1 MNHPFLADEFEIRW
15 STLTPEQVADDIR
28 TAIALSKANLDNIAA
43 LPGAEVTLAN
53 TLLAFDTATDPL
65 SMSWGL
71 VSHLKSVRE
80 TPALREA
87 YNAVLP
93 EVTDFTSG
101 IYLNEPV
108 WQTIK
113 AFSETPE
120 AAALTGVHRR
130 LLDET
135 LADFRQ
141 SGIDL
146 PAEEKDKLV
155 QLKARLAEV
164 TEKYGENVLDSTNDW
179 EWIITD
185 PALLD
190 GLPPSNLETARS
202 SAKAKGHENAWRLT
216 LHAPSMI
223 PVLEHVT
230 VEATRRKVWEGS
242 ITIGRKEPWDNTAL
256 IWEILDLRRQVA
268 QLLGKAGFA
277 DMVLERR
284 MARNEA
290 TALRFVEDL
299 HRRTK
304 APFDA
309 ECAELVQYRA
319 SKLGTAPEPMQ
330 PWELAYWSER
340 MRQERYDFDDEQ
352 LRPYFPIDRVL
363 AGMFEIAQRIF
374 AVTITERQAEVWHPD
389 VKYYDLHDASGEHLG
404 SFYADWH
411 PREDKRQGAW
421 MNYLRTGTP
430 PSPGHPRQPHLGLI
444 CGNLSPAIDGRPALL
459 RHSEVETI
467 FHEFGHLIHHLFG
480 QVPVKSLNGIHVP
493 WDFVELP
500 SQIMENFC
508 WDREC
513 LDFFARHHETGAP
526 IPEDL
531 FQKMIAAR
539 NFRSASAMMRQLA
552 FGKLDLALHRYQ
564 AEDRDLDAVAERIL
578 DGYIIPLATKS
589 PTMARRFTHLF
600 SDSVGYACGYYSYK
614 WAEVLDADAFTRFQK
629 EGVLNAQTGRDFR
642 DKILSQ
648 GNSREPAELFRDF
661 MGRDPDPQALLV
673 RSGLA

>member
-1 MNHPFLADEFEIRW
+1 MNQPFLTTAFEIPW
-15 STLTPEQVADDIR
+15 STLTPEHVVADVR
-28 TAIALSKANLDNIAA
+28 TAIAEAKANLEAIAA
-43 LPGAEVTLAN
+43 VSPAAVTLEN
-53 TLLAFDTATDPL
+53 TLLAFESSTETLNSA
-65 SMSWGL
+65 WGL

-80 TPALREA
+80 SAPLREA

-93 EVTDFTSG
+93 EVTEFTSG

-108 WQTIK
+108 WQSIK
-113 AFSETPE
+113 TFSQTPE
-120 AAALTGVHRR
+120 AAALTGVRKR
-130 LLDET
+130 LLDEI

-146 PAEEKDKLV
+146 PAEQKAELIQV
-155 QLKARLAEV
+155 QARLAKV
-164 TEKYGENVLDSTNDW
+164 TETYSENVLDSTNAW
-179 EWIITD
+179 EWVITD

-190 GLPPSNLETARS
+190 GLPPSNLETARA
-202 SAKAKGHENAWRLT
+202 SAKSKGHENAWRLT
-216 LHAPSMI
+216 LHAPSLI

-230 VEATRRKVWEGS
+230 VAQTRRTVWEAS
-242 ITIGRKEPWDNTAL
+242 TTIGFKEPWDNTAL
-256 IWEILDLRRQVA
+256 IWEILALRRQMA

-277 DMVLERR
+277 DYVLERR
-284 MARNEA
+284 MARNET
-290 TALRFVEDL
+290 TALHFVEDL
-299 HRRTK
+299 HRRIQDK
-304 APFDA
+304 FDR
-309 ECAELVQYRA
+309 ECSDLMHYRA
-319 SKLGTAPEPMQ
+319 AKLGIAPEPMQ
-330 PWELAYWSER
+330 PWDAAFWAER
-340 MRQERYDFDDEQ
+340 MRQEQYAFDDEQ

-374 AVTITERQAEVWHPD
+374 AVKITERSGEVWHPD
-389 VKYYDLHDASGEHLG
+389 VKYYDLHDSSGEHLG

-421 MNYLRTGTP
+421 MNYLKTGSP
-430 PSPGHPRQPHLGLI
+430 PSPGKSRTPHLGLI
-444 CGNLSPAIDGRPALL
+444 CGNLSPAVEGRPALL

-480 QVPVKSLNGIHVP
+480 EVPVKSLNGIHVP

-508 WDREC
+508 WDRQC
-513 LDFFARHHETGAP
+513 LDFFARHHESGEP
-526 IPEDL
+526 IPEEL

-539 NFRSASAMMRQLA
+539 NFRSASFMMRQLA
-552 FGKLDLALHRYQ
+552 FGKLDFELHRYMG
-564 AEDRDLDAVAERIL
+564 EDRNLDAVAEKIL
-578 DGYIIPLATKS
+578 DGYLMPLATKA

-600 SDSVGYACGYYSYK
+600 ANSTGYACGYYSYK

-629 EGVLNAQTGRDFR
+629 EGVLNPKTGREFR

-661 MGRDPDPQALLV
+661 MGRDPDPEALLV
-673 RSGLA
+673 RSGLQ

>member
-1 MNHPFLADEFEIRW
+1 MNQPFLSEAFEIAW
-15 STLTPEQVADDIR
+15 SSLTPEHVAEDVR
-28 TAIALSKANLDNIAA
+28 AAIATSRANLDAIAA
-43 LPGAEVTLAN
+43 VPAAEVTLAN
-53 TLLAFDTATDPL
+53 TLLAFESSTETLNSA
-65 SMSWGL
+65 WGL

-80 TPALREA
+80 TAELREA

-108 WQTIK
+108 WQSIK
-113 AFSETPE
+113 AFSTSPE
-120 AAALTGVHRR
+120 AAALTGVQRR

-135 LADFRQ
+135 VADFQQ

-146 PAEEKDKLV
+146 PAEQKARLMQV
-155 QLKARLAEV
+155 KARLAEV
-164 TEKYGENVLDSTNDW
+164 TEKYGENVLDSTNAW
-179 EWIITD
+179 EWVITD
-185 PALLD
+185 QALLA
-190 GLPPSNLETARS
+190 GLPPSNLETAKA
-202 SAKAKGHENAWRLT
+202 SAKSKGHENACRLT
-216 LHAPSMI
+216 LHTPSI
-223 PVLEHVT
+223 VPVLEHVS
-230 VEATRRKVWEGS
+230 VEETRRTVWEAS

-256 IWEILDLRRQVA
+256 IWEIVALRRELA
-268 QLLGKAGFA
+268 QLLGKSTFA
-277 DMVLERR
+277 DHVLERR

-290 TALRFVEDL
+290 TALGFVEDL

-304 APFDA
+304 AAFDA
-309 ECAELVQYRA
+309 ECAELVEYRA
-319 SKLGTAPEPMQ
+319 AKLGISPTPLQ
-330 PWELAYWSER
+330 PWDVAFWSER
-340 MRQERYDFDDEQ
+340 MRQERYEFDDEQ

-374 AVTITERQAEVWHPD
+374 AVKITERTAEVWHPD
-389 VKYYDLHDASGEHLG
+389 VKFYDLHDASGDHLG

-421 MNYLRTGTP
+421 MNYLKTGTP
-430 PSPGHPRQPHLGLI
+430 PAPGKARAPHLGLI
-444 CGNLSPAIDGRPALL
+444 CGNLSPSVDGRPALV

-480 QVPVKSLNGIHVP
+480 EVSVKSLNGIHVP

-508 WDREC
+508 WDRQC
-513 LDFFARHHETGAP
+513 LDFFARHHETGEA
-526 IPEDL
+526 IPEEL

-539 NFRSASAMMRQLA
+539 NFRSASFMMRQLA
-552 FGKLDLALHRYQ
+552 LGKLDFELHRYQ
-564 AEDRDLDAVAERIL
+564 GEARDLDAVAERIL
-578 DGYIIPLATKS
+578 DGYIMPLATKS

-629 EGVLNAQTGRDFR
+629 EGVLNAQTGLDFR
-642 DKILSQ
+642 AKILSQ

-661 MGRDPDPQALLV
+661 MGRDPDPEALLE
-673 RSGLA
+673 RSGLC

>member
-1 MNHPFLADEFEIRW
+1 MNQPFLTTAFEIPW
-15 STLTPEQVADDIR
+15 SALTPEHVVADVQ
-28 TAIALSKANLDNIAA
+28 TAIAEAKANLEAIAA
-43 LPGAEVTLAN
+43 VPPAEVTMEN
-53 TLLAFDTATDPL
+53 TLLAFESSTETLNSA
-65 SMSWGL
+65 WGL

-80 TPALREA
+80 SAPLREA
-87 YNAVLP
+87 YNTVLP

-108 WQTIK
+108 WQSIK
-113 AFSETPE
+113 AFSQSAE
-120 AAALTGVHRR
+120 AAALTGVQKR

-135 LADFRQ
+135 VADFRQ

-146 PAEEKDKLV
+146 PADQKERLV
-155 QLKARLAEV
+155 QVKARLAEV
-164 TEKYGENVLDSTNDW
+164 TEKYGENVLDSTNSW
-179 EWIITD
+179 EWVITD
-185 PALLD
+185 QALLE
-190 GLPPSNLETARS
+190 GLPPSNLDAARA
-202 SAKAKGHENAWRLT
+202 SAKSKGHENAWRIT

-223 PVLEHVT
+223 PVLEHVS
-230 VEATRRKVWEGS
+230 VEETRRTVWQAS
-242 ITIGRKEPWDNTAL
+242 TTIGFKEAWDNTAL
-256 IWEILDLRRQVA
+256 VWEIIALRREMA
-268 QLLGKAGFA
+268 QLLGKVGFA
-277 DMVLERR
+277 DYVLERR
-284 MARNEA
+284 MARKEA
-290 TALRFVEDL
+290 TALGFVEDL

-304 APFDA
+304 PAFDR
-309 ECAELVQYRA
+309 ECTELMEYRA
-319 SKLGTAPEPMQ
+319 AKLGVAPEPMQ
-330 PWELAYWSER
+330 PWDVAFWAER
-340 MRQERYDFDDEQ
+340 MRQERYAFDDEQ

-374 AVTITERQAEVWHPD
+374 AVNITERSGEVWHPD
-389 VKYYDLHDASGEHLG
+389 VKYYDLWDATGEHLG

-421 MNYLRTGTP
+421 MNYLKTGTP
-430 PSPGHPRQPHLGLI
+430 PSPGKARTPHLGLI
-444 CGNLSPAIDGRPALL
+444 CGNLSPAVEGRPALL

-480 QVPVKSLNGIHVP
+480 EVPVKSLNGIHVP

-508 WDREC
+508 WDRQC

-526 IPEDL
+526 IPEEL

-539 NFRSASAMMRQLA
+539 NFRSASFMMRQLA
-552 FGKLDLALHRYQ
+552 FGKLDFELHRYTGD
-564 AEDRDLDAVAERIL
+564 DRNLDAVAEKIL
-578 DGYIIPLATKS
+578 EGYLTPLATKA

-600 SDSVGYACGYYSYK
+600 SDSTGYACGYYSYK

-661 MGRDPDPQALLV
+661 MGRDPDPEALLV
-673 RSGLA
+673 RSGLV

>member
-1 MNHPFLADEFEIRW
+1 MNHPFLNDAFEIRW
-15 STLTPEQVADDIR
+15 STLTPEHVAEDIR
-28 TAIALSKANLDNIAA
+28 TAIATSKANLDAIASV
-43 LPGAEVTLAN
+43 PTAELTLEN
-53 TLLAFDTATDPL
+53 TLLAFDVATEPL
-65 SMSWGL
+65 SFAWGL

-80 TPALREA
+80 MPALREA

-93 EVTDFTSG
+93 EVTDFFSG

-108 WQTIK
+108 WLSIK
-113 AFSETPE
+113 SFSETPA
-120 AAALTGVHRR
+120 AAALTGVQRR
-130 LLDET
+130 LLEET
-135 LADFRQ
+135 VADFRQ

-146 PAEEKDKLV
+146 PSEEKARLV
-155 QLKARLAEV
+155 QVKARLAEV

-185 PALLD
+185 AALLE
-190 GLPPSNLETARS
+190 GLPASNLETARS
-202 SAKAKGHENAWRLT
+202 SAKSKGHENAWRLT

-230 VEATRRKVWEGS
+230 VESTRRTVWEAS

-256 IWEILDLRRQVA
+256 IWEILDLRRQLA

-277 DMVLERR
+277 DQILERR

-290 TALRFVEDL
+290 TALRFGNDL
-299 HRRTK
+299 HLRTK
-304 APFDA
+304 AAFDA
-309 ECAELVQYRA
+309 ECVELAAYRA
-319 SKLGTAPEPMQ
+319 SKLGIPTEPMQ
-330 PWELAYWSER
+330 PWDVAFWSER
-340 MRQERYDFDDEQ
+340 MRQERYAFDDEQ

-374 AVTITERQAEVWHPD
+374 AVRITERDAEVWHPE
-389 VKYYDLHDASGEHLG
+389 VKFYDLHDASGDLLG

-421 MNYLRTGTP
+421 MNHLRTGMP
-430 PSPGHPRQPHLGLI
+430 PTTGNPREPHLGLI
-444 CGNLSPAIDGRPALL
+444 CGNLSPSVDGRPALL

-480 QVPVKSLNGIHVP
+480 EVPVKSLNGIHVA

-513 LDFFARHHETGAP
+513 LDFFARHHETGAA

-539 NFRSASAMMRQLA
+539 NFRAASFMTRQLA
-552 FGKLDLALHRYQ
+552 FGKLDLELHRYQ
-564 AEDRDLDAVAERIL
+564 GESRDLDAVAEQIL
-578 DGYIIPLATKS
+578 DGYIMPLATKS

-629 EGVLNAQTGRDFR
+629 EGVLNAQTGRAFR

-661 MGRDPDPQALLV
+661 MGRDPDPEALLV
-673 RSGLA
+673 RSGLV